1 MMAQL
6 TAEERVRYA
15 RQLIIPQLGEEGQ
28 ARLARAKVLV
38 VGVGGLGSPAALYL
52 AAAGVGRL
60 GLVDGDRV
68 ELSNLQRQILHG
80 TAALGWPKVES
91 ARARL
96 TDLNPNVEY
105 LTHGERLTP
114 DNVTALISGYDV
126 VIDAV
131 DNFATRYLLN
141 DACFLA
147 GIPLVEAGVLR
158 LDGLATVIQPRSG
171 PCYRCA
177 FPRPPAPGT
186 TLSPAEAGVLGPLP
200 GLLGALQAL
209 EAIKIVAGIGRP
221 LYGRMIAFSAL
232 TGRFDQIELTRDPNC
247 PLCGEHPT
255 IRRIDPDNP
264 DYQT

>member
-1 MMAQL
+1 MTAEL
-6 TAEERVRYA
+6 TAEERARYA

-28 ARLARAKVLV
+28 AKLARAAVLV

-68 ELSNLQRQILHG
+68 ELSNLQRQIIHG
-80 TAALGWPKVES
+80 TGALGRPKVES

-96 TDLNPNVEY
+96 ADLNPHVEY
-105 LTHGERLTP
+105 RVYGERLTP
-114 DNVTALISGYDV
+114 DNVTAVISGFDV

-131 DNFATRYLLN
+131 DNFGARYLLN

-158 LDGLATVIQPRSG
+158 FDGLATVVRPRSG

-177 FPRPPAPGT
+177 FPLPPAPGA

-200 GLLGALQAL
+200 GVLGALQAI
-209 EAIKIVAGIGRP
+209 EAIKIIVGVGRP
-221 LYGRMIAFSAL
+221 LYGKMIAYSAL
-232 TGRFDQIELTRDPNC
+232 TGRFDQIELARDPNC
-247 PLCGEHPT
+247 PLCGDQPT
-255 IRRIDPDNP
+255 IRRIDPNCP
-264 DYQT
+264 DYRQ